1 MVIFFSVRERAVF
14 YKSCDLIGSESRQY
28 SPNPARSQQAV
39 SDPFKK
45 SFEVF
50 LEAFSITF

>member
-1 MVIFFSVRERAVF
+1 MVI
-14 YKSCDLIGSESRQY
+14 YKSCDLIGSESGQY
-28 SPNPARSQQAV
+28 SLHPARSQQAV

-50 LEAFSITF
+50 LEAF